1 MDEGLQTIVAE
12 TLHAGI
18 LTLAKTLGAILKRN
32 LIAAGRSCREV
43 CRATAVALS
52 QSYHK
57 IADYNGL
64 RHYQTIFSLYLYI
77 TSKMKSVMNNT
88 KKRLIAES
96 IAMLLAYGAATAAI
110 IYYVNGWSVDKW
122 NTITWAMFMALG
134 IRQCYLW
141 LQKKLEG
148 QSDEDN

>member
-1 MDEGLQTIVAE
+1 
-12 TLHAGI
+12 
-18 LTLAKTLGAILKRN
+18 
-32 LIAAGRSCREV
+32 
-43 CRATAVALS
+43 
-52 QSYHK
+52 
-57 IADYNGL
+57 
-64 RHYQTIFSLYLYI
+64 
-77 TSKMKSVMNNT
+77 MNNT
-88 KKRLIAES
+88 KNRLIAES